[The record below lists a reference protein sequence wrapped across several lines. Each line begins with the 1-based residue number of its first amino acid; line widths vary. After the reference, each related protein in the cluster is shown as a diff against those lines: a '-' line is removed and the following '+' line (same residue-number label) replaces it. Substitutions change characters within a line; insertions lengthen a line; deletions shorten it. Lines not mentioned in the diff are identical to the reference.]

1 MLTKVRPDFVHP
13 LHTASFSTAVSS
25 MMLVVESASQT
36 GLVDVLTHSSWV
48 PEMSPHTLHT
58 PVDRHLCAPEHPS
71 WTLFITLHTLHSPVE
86 RHLRLFGHLPTLV
99 PSP

>member
-1 MLTKVRPDFVHP
+1 
-13 LHTASFSTAVSS
+13 

-36 GLVDVLTHSSWV
+36 GLVDVLTHPSWV
-48 PEMSPHTLHT
+48 PEMSPHTLHA
-58 PVDRHLCAPEHPS
+58 PVDRQMCAPEHPS